1 MILSPG
7 ACAVSGSA
15 WSRAG
20 WLLHHGF
27 LVADAAGGG
36 HAPLQGVSVSEER
49 GVRGRAPRH
58 GGREVGVPR
67 YDRQAALAREEGGQ
81 RPRGAAVHAGG
92 GSEARGGDL
101 VRVRV
106 RVRVSLVRGKV
117 RVRVRV
123 LVRGSSSVSP
133 KTAAR
138 TSDEPSAPMVA
149 VALRVATVPFA
160 RRPST
165 AG

>member
-106 RVRVSLVRGKV
+106 RVRV
-117 RVRVRV
+117 
-123 LVRGSSSVSP
+123 RGSSSVSP